1 MTQRRL
7 SFIIS
12 YLIVIAFPALAAP
25 IQSIRLVTPNDKP
38 LPKARELDRT
48 LQTHLTKEVTE
59 DELGALADLVVDHLH
74 RHHWPVSLVTVWDE
88 DDGLAQGR
96 VTLQVQQG
104 RIGDIAVLG
113 GTPRRQLAV
122 AQKIADLRG
131 APLDA
136 LALQRRLDALAFSSW
151 LAVTPQVVP
160 GATLD
165 TANLALTL
173 QDVSPIS
180 AFASYENNGV
190 EPLGENRYT
199 LGFEWLNA
207 FALGH
212 DLSFATSI
220 ADDPETL
227 TVLAGSYRALL
238 PWRHELRLGG
248 YYAESSSIAEVLGI
262 PLNVEGTTWAASA
275 RYIVPW
281 RVSEKWRSEWQL
293 GFDYKQFDNQF
304 TFGSLSS
311 APETAGVGTLVLGT
325 QWSYDKDH
333 NHARFALE
341 ASHGHEGWAKGQTEH
356 TYEDLRPGASPTFT
370 TLRFDSHWL
379 HDFEN
384 KAQTLVRLGAQWSD
398 GPVLASEQLALA
410 SVNAVRGYPERSIRA
425 DRGAWLS
432 LEARTPAWKGLRA
445 IAFTD
450 AAYIADD
457 VSEQDFLASAGL
469 GIRGE
474 ITKHFQLRAELAFPL
489 VDGDEPRVHLA
500 AVMRF

>member
-7 SFIIS
+7 SLII
-12 YLIVIAFPALAAP
+12 LCLVVIAFPALAAP
-25 IQSIRLVTPNDKP
+25 IQSIRLVTPNDQP
-38 LPKARELDRT
+38 LPNALELDRM
-48 LQTHLTKEVTE
+48 LQTHLAKEITD
-59 DELGALADLVVDHLH
+59 DELGVLADIVVDHLH

-104 RIGDIAVLG
+104 KIGDIAVLG

-122 AQKIADLRG
+122 ARKVADLRG

-160 GATLD
+160 GPTLD

-173 QDVSPIS
+173 RDVSPFS

-199 LGFEWLNA
+199 LGIEWLNA

-212 DLSFATSI
+212 DLIFATSI

-227 TVLAGSYRALL
+227 SVFAGSYRALL
-238 PWRHELRLGG
+238 PWRHELRLSG
-248 YYAESSSIAEVLGI
+248 YYAESESTADILGI
-262 PLNVEGTTWAASA
+262 PLDVAGTTWATSA
-275 RYIVPW
+275 RYVIPW
-281 RVSEKWRSEWQL
+281 RVSEQWRSEWSL
-293 GFDYKQFDNQF
+293 GFDLKQFDNQF
-304 TFGSLSS
+304 TFGDISS
-311 APETAGVGTLVLGT
+311 APETAGVGTVVLGT
-325 QWSYDKDH
+325 QWFYDKDQ

-341 ASHGHEGWAKGQTEH
+341 AAHGHEGWADGQTAH
-356 TYEDLRPGASPTFT
+356 IYNDFTPGASPTFT
-370 TLRFDSHWL
+370 YIRADTACQ
-379 HDFEN
+379 HDFKN
-384 KAQTLVRLGAQWSD
+384 DFQANLRLSGQWSD
-398 GPVLASEQLALA
+398 GPLLASEELSIA

-425 DRGAWLS
+425 SKGAWAS
-432 LEARTPAWKGLRA
+432 LEARSPAWKGFRA

-450 AAYIADD
+450 AGYIADD
-457 VSEQDFLASAGL
+457 LSEHDFIASAGL

-500 AVMRF
+500 AVVRF